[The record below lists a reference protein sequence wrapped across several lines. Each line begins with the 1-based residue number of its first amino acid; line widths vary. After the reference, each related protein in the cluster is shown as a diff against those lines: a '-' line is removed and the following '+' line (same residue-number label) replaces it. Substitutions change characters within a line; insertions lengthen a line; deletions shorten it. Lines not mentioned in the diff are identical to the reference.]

1 MKHTIG
7 YLLRAVLILLCYT
20 VKRIRIPVN
29 LRFVKVVFIIFP
41 GIPVTSAVISMPLQQ
56 LPLDHVLSILC
67 K

>member
-41 GIPVTSAVISMPLQQ
+41 GIPVTSDYL
-56 LPLDHVLSILC
+56 
-67 K
+67 